1 VAEPLPAVIR
11 YPPGTIIE
19 SGAPTFWDNLRQWFF
34 RPKTSPQNAPT
45 TAMGGFAMIS
55 QEAGR
60 IGTVNAATYRA
71 WAQTPWVAAAIDI
84 RKDQLA
90 AAEWDI
96 VPYRHDGRRNVR
108 LAQRIRDLFDTPN
121 AIDADFHGFIQRL
134 VGDLLT
140 LDAGVAEIV
149 RTPDRDIAELWPTP
163 GEFIRVNARWDGS
176 NPSMPRYYWYPDGTE
191 KDSFLDSDMLYIMD
205 NPRTNSP
212 VGVSPIHILR
222 TVIDSELQAQEY
234 NRRMVMG
241 AAPDGVLH
249 LGEGAL
255 GEDVERTKSKFE
267 NEVFGKSS
275 MGVIG
280 GYKNPT
286 FLKFRDS
293 NRDFQYREWIDL
305 LLRCIA
311 VVYGLSPMDLGI
323 TFDVN
328 RSTSEAQGQMS
339 EDRGLRPLMSLIQR
353 NFTRKIVWDESFGGR
368 DNNLAFKWTALNLDE
383 TMTKANIN
391 KISMPGVP
399 TKSINE
405 ARRDAG
411 REPIGDMNDEANVFN
426 HLIVQTPKGML
437 DITTGTYLGEE
448 QLAQLQQ
455 ETARA
460 KAEAAP
466 EPIPTAPSAEG
477 TPDE

>member
-1 VAEPLPAVIR
+1 MVESLPAVIR
-11 YPPGTIIE
+11 YPPGQLIE
-19 SGAPTFWDNLRQWFF
+19 TGTPTFWEGLRQWFF
-34 RPKTSPQNAPT
+34 RPKTSVQNAPES
-45 TAMGGFAMIS
+45 AMGGFAMIS

-60 IGTVNAATYRA
+60 VPVINAATYRA
-71 WAQTPWVAAAIDI
+71 WAQTPWVASAIDI

-108 LAQRIRDLFDTPN
+108 LAQRIRDLFDDPN
-121 AIDADFHGFIQRL
+121 AIDAGFHSFIQRL
-134 VGDLLT
+134 VNDLLT

-149 RTPDRDIAELWPTP
+149 RSPDGDIAELWPTP
-163 GEFIRVNARWDGS
+163 GEYIRVNAKWDGS
-176 NPSMPRYYWYPDGTE
+176 SPSTPRYYWYPDGTE
-191 KDSFLDSDMLYIMD
+191 RDSFRDTDMIYMMD

-222 TVIDSELQAQEY
+222 TVVDSELQAQEY

-241 AAPDGVLH
+241 AAPDGALH

-255 GEDVERTKSKFE
+255 GEDVEKTKSKFE

-275 MGVIG
+275 MAIIG
-280 GYKNPT
+280 GFKNPS
-286 FLKFRDS
+286 FMRFRDS

-339 EDRGLRPLMSLIQR
+339 EDRGLRPLMSLFQR
-353 NFTRKIVWDESFGGR
+353 YFTRKVVWDESFGGR
-368 DNNLAFKWTALNLDE
+368 ENNLAFKWTALNLDE

-399 TKSINE
+399 TKSPNE

-411 REPIGDMNDEANVFN
+411 REPIGDMVDEDNVFN
-426 HLIVQTPKGML
+426 HLLVQTPKGML
-437 DITTGTYLGEE
+437 DLTDKKYLGEE

-455 ETARA
+455 DTAQA
-460 KAEAAP
+460 KIEA
-466 EPIPTAPSAEG
+466 
-477 TPDE
+477 TPAVQPPASTPAK